1 MFSVILLGKKLS
13 PKKWLAL
20 FGLFVGVALV
30 QLPAGSGAPPPPGG
44 GNVVVGLVAVLM
56 ACCSSAFAGVYFER
70 ILKKKSGSLW
80 LRNIQLG
87 LFGVGFGVV
96 GAYGKDGAAIAA
108 GGFLQHYGPD
118 VWVVVLLQAL
128 SGLIIAS
135 VIKYADNILKTFA
148 NGARPPSNTPATK
161 RAKRPLRS
169 RYGRCVARLAVTP
182 R

>member
-148 NGARPPSNTPATK
+148 NGAHPPSNAPQPSAQSGLC
-161 RAKRPLRS
+161 A
-169 RYGRCVARLAVTP
+169 AVTAVAP
-182 R
+182 PG

>member
-70 ILKKKSGSLW
+70 ILKKKAGSLW

-118 VWVVVLLQAL
+118 VWLVVLLQAL

-148 NGARPPSNTPATK
+148 NGAHHPFFNPRPRATK
-161 RAKRPLRS
+161 RPQPLRS
-169 RYGRCVARLAVTP
+169 RCTARLDVAP